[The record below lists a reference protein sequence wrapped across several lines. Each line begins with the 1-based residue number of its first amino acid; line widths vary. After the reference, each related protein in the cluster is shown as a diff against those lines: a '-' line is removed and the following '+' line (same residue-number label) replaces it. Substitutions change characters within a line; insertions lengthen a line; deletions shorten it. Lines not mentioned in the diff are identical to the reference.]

1 MIRPLKQVASYD
13 WVRTR
18 GRCDI
23 TEVQRVLIAQNKTL
37 LDYVLRVEK
46 EIGERAWR
54 ILSDQAIEKRRGWLN
69 SNLQNLAL
77 DGPPPRKA
85 YRLFFE
91 FYLKTDL
98 AEVPII
104 FEDDKRIV
112 WKSYNFCPTLEACRE
127 LGISTRKV
135 CRYNEESLHLF
146 GRAFH
151 PHLRFARNYDYIRP
165 YQDSCMES
173 FYLEGECDEKTVFL
187 F

>member
-1 MIRPLKQVASYD
+1 MSELGAK
-13 WVRTR
+13 
-18 GRCDI
+18 GGCEL
-23 TEVQRVLIAQNKTL
+23 TEAQRVKITQTKTL
-37 LDYVLRVEK
+37 LDYVLRVER
-46 EIGERAWR
+46 EIGERAWS
-54 ILSDQAIEKRRGWLN
+54 ILSDQVLETRRGWLD

-77 DGPPPRKA
+77 DGLPPRNA

-91 FYLKTDL
+91 FYLKVNP

-104 FEDDKRIV
+104 CEDDTRII
-112 WKSYNFCPTLEACRE
+112 WKSYNFCSMLEACQE

-135 CRYNEESLHLF
+135 CRHSEGSLHLF

-151 PHLRFARNYDYIRP
+151 PRLRFARNYEHIRP

-173 FYLEGECDEKTVFL
+173 FYLENEYDEKTVFV

>member
-1 MIRPLKQVASYD
+1 MR
-13 WVRTR
+13 
-18 GRCDI
+18 DI
-23 TEVQRVLIAQNKTL
+23 TEVQRIEIAQTKTL

-46 EIGERAWR
+46 EMGERAWR
-54 ILSDQAIEKRRGWLN
+54 ILSDQALERRRGWLN

-91 FYLKTDL
+91 FYLKMNL

-112 WKSYNFCPTLEACRE
+112 WKSYNFCSMLEACKE
-127 LGISTRKV
+127 LGIRSRKV
-135 CRYNEESLHLF
+135 CRHSEESLHLL
-146 GRAFH
+146 GMALH
-151 PHLRFARNYDYIRP
+151 PHLRFARNYEHIRP

-173 FYLEGECDEKTVFL
+173 FYLESEYDEKTVFV

>member
-1 MIRPLKQVASYD
+1 MSELRIK
-13 WVRTR
+13 
-18 GRCDI
+18 GRCEF
-23 TEVQRVLIAQNKTL
+23 TEAQRVKIAQTKTL

-46 EIGERAWR
+46 EIGERAWG
-54 ILSDQAIEKRRGWLN
+54 ILSDQTLETRREWLN

-77 DGPPPRKA
+77 DGPPPRNA

-91 FYLKTDL
+91 FYLKIDL
-98 AEVPII
+98 AEVPIL
-104 FEDDKRIV
+104 FEDDTRIV
-112 WKSYNFCPTLEACRE
+112 WKSYNFCSMLEACQE

-135 CRYNEESLHLF
+135 CRHSEESLHLF

-151 PHLRFARNYDYIRP
+151 PHLRFARNYDHIRP

-173 FYLEGECDEKTVFL
+173 FYLEGEYDEVTVFV